1 MMLKKIE
8 IPVLRDESRNKSGQ
22 FPSVH
27 RQSALHSKAV
37 IAAIDLGTT
46 SCRLLV
52 ARPEGNSFRVIDS
65 FSRVVRLGE
74 GIQADNHLQPE
85 AISRTLDAL
94 KICRDKILKNNVS
107 KIRAVTT
114 EACRRA
120 DNSAK
125 LLDLVRTDLGID
137 IEVIT
142 PLEEARLALSGCAAI
157 LDPDIPYAVA
167 FDIGGGSTEIIWL
180 RLLSSPKNRQSRLP
194 IVEVIDCASLPFGVV
209 TLSEIYGTRFTDFG
223 IYQDLRNKVASEV
236 KHFTEKNNIDTYI
249 QKGQVQ
255 MAGTS
260 GTITTIGAIHLK
272 LPKYDR
278 RFIDGLYLQLT
289 DVHQVSETL
298 LAMTHLERA
307 QSSCIGPGRAD
318 LVVMGTA
325 ILEGICD
332 VWTLPRLRVAD
343 RGVREGILMDLLEEL

>member
-1 MMLKKIE
+1 MISKNNE
-8 IPVLRDESRNKSGQ
+8 STVSRSESRRRPGRYP
-22 FPSVH
+22 FHHRYPPS
-27 RQSALHSKAV
+27 QSKTV

-52 ARPEGNSFRVIDS
+52 ARPEGSSFRVIDS

-74 GIQADNHLQPE
+74 GVQANNHLQPG
-85 AISRTLDAL
+85 AIVRTLDAL
-94 KICRDKILKNNVS
+94 KICHDKIAKNNVS
-107 KIRAVTT
+107 KMRAVTT

-120 DNSAK
+120 DNSAE
-125 LLDLVRTDLGID
+125 LLDRVRIDLNID

-157 LDPDIPYAVA
+157 LDPNIPYAVA

-180 RLLSSPKNRQSRLP
+180 RLLPSPKNSKSSIP
-194 IVEVIDCASLPFGVV
+194 TVEVIDCASLPFGVV
-209 TLSEIYGTRFTDFG
+209 TLSEVYGTHFTDFG

-236 KHFTEKNNIDTYI
+236 KRFTEKNSINAYI
-249 QKGQVQ
+249 QNGQVQ

-278 RFIDGLYLQLT
+278 RFIDGLFLQLT
-289 DVHQVSETL
+289 DIHQVSESL

-318 LVVMGTA
+318 LVLMGTA

-332 VWTLPRLRVAD
+332 VWNLPHLRVAD